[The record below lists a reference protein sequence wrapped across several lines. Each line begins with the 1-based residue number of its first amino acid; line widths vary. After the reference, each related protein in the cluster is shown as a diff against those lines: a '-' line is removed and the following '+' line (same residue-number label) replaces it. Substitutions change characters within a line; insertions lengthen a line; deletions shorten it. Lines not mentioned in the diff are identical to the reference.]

1 MKKSAAERTIGEEE
15 VLRAEESGVYKRHP
29 AVIAVRSFV
38 YSVILSAFIYE
49 LVRVGKGG
57 EVTMRLFSPLIASAC
72 LGVVELIERAGRIR
86 MPAYLDI
93 AAHLFICGCLP
104 LGSTYAFYSVVPGWD
119 KLLHT
124 FSGFVFYFS
133 GLCIGGLLAGKAEGR
148 RRVAIV
154 VVTGLAIAL
163 SVGYLWELFEYAG
176 DSFFGMDNQRWQ
188 GGILGTTEDGY
199 YINSD
204 PRGTALIDTMTDMLV
219 NFIGIMLCF
228 VPTLIAFL
236 HRPSRVDNFTFVKVP
251 KKQ

>member
-72 LGVVELIERAGRIR
+72 LGVIELIEKAGRIR

-93 AAHLFICGCLP
+93 AAHLFVCGCLP

-154 VVTGLAIAL
+154 RALLADAPLVLMDEPFKGLDAATRDSAIRFARAHL
-163 SVGYLWELFEYAG
+163 AG
-176 DSFFGMDNQRWQ
+176 GAR
-188 GGILGTTEDGY
+188 L
-199 YINSD
+199 
-204 PRGTALIDTMTDMLV
+204 
-219 NFIGIMLCF
+219 
-228 VPTLIAFL
+228 
-236 HRPSRVDNFTFVKVP
+236 
-251 KKQ
+251 